1 MSRQKI
7 FSPIF
12 IDSSILIFMICNKC
26 NGTMKYMS
34 GAQNGGYHICKK
46 CNYLELSTIPYD
58 IDKVADRGRD

>member
-1 MSRQKI
+1 
-7 FSPIF
+7 
-12 IDSSILIFMICNKC
+12 MICNKC

-46 CNYLELSTIPYD
+46 CNHLELDTIPYD